1 MPGAQRQGGRSHGRE
16 RRDDTAVAPKVPLC
30 DNVQGGRCA
39 AIERRFP
46 NIRKDEVLEDV
57 DGSSYQIYYHSE
69 GMIRV
74 CNDYCLGDLYVEP
87 EFDLLPYFKEDTQ

>member
-1 MPGAQRQGGRSHGRE
+1 MQRNLPYFYGIYDNPNADFF
-16 RRDDTAVAPKVPLC
+16 RR
-30 DNVQGGRCA
+30 QCA

-74 CNDYCLGDLYVEP
+74 CNDYCLGDLYVES